1 MIEFLAVFF
10 GGAVGSVSRLYAGRF
25 VMGLSGGTF
34 PLGTMLVNIT
44 GAIVIGFLAALA
56 EPESRFLL
64 SPNTRLLLMT
74 GFCGGYTTFSTFSL
88 ETVSLMADGQWLG
101 ASANVLGSVVFC
113 LAGVWLGSI
122 LGELLA
128 GGI

>member
-1 MIEFLAVFF
+1 MIEFLAVAF
-10 GGAVGSVSRLYAGRF
+10 GGAAGSVSRLYAGRL
-25 VMGLSGGTF
+25 VMSITGGTF
-34 PLGTMLVNIT
+34 PLGTMVVNIT
-44 GAIVIGFLAALA
+44 GAIIIGFFAALA
-56 EPESRFLL
+56 EPESRFFM
-64 SPNTRLLLMT
+64 SANTRLLLMT

-88 ETVSLMADGQWLG
+88 ETVALMSDGQWIG
-101 ASANVLGSVVFC
+101 ASINVFGSVLLC

>member
-1 MIEFLAVFF
+1 MIEFLAVAF
-10 GGAVGSVSRLYAGRF
+10 GGAAGSVSRLYAGRL
-25 VMGLSGGTF
+25 VMSITGGTF
-34 PLGTMLVNIT
+34 PLGTMVVNIT
-44 GAIVIGFLAALA
+44 GAIIIGFFAALA
-56 EPESRFLL
+56 EPESRFFI
-64 SPNTRLLLMT
+64 SANTRLLLMT

-88 ETVSLMADGQWLG
+88 ETVALMSDGQWIG
-101 ASANVLGSVVFC
+101 ASINVFGSVLLC